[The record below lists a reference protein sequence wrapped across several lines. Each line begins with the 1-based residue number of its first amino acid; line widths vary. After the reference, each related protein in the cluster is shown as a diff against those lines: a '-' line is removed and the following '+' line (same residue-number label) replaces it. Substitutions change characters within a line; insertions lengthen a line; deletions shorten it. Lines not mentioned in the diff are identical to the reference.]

1 MSRKRPLPREPVA
14 ARVDSLDHDG
24 RGVARVAEK
33 VVFIDGALPGEEVMF
48 SYLNR
53 RSRYDEGRVVE
64 VLSPSPVRQE
74 PRCPHAGICGGCS
87 LQHLGGEAQID
98 HKQAHLLA
106 ALSHASGGPPA
117 TVLSPLTGPLWGY
130 RRKARLGARYV
141 VKKGRLLVGFRE
153 KRSGFVADLSRCE
166 VLDPRVG
173 LRLEALRDTLAGL
186 SVVRAVPQ
194 VEVAVGD
201 DRVVLVVRHLEPLS
215 AADKELLGS
224 FATTHGCQV
233 LLQPGGRDSV
243 VDLDGVAPQ
252 PLHYRLEGHGLTLE
266 FHPLDFTQVNAA
278 INGAMV
284 DRALELLAPAPHH
297 RVLDLFCGLGNF
309 TLPLARRVARVM
321 GVEGDATLVAQ
332 ARHNAASNGIGNV
345 EFAVAD
351 LTDLERPPPWYDSG
365 FDGLLLDPPR
375 SGALAVVSRL
385 PRPAPP
391 RIVYV
396 SCNPATLARD
406 AGVLVREQGY
416 RLAAA
421 GVMDMFP
428 HTSHVESMAV
438 FER

>member
-1 MSRKRPLPREPVA
+1 MPRDPVA

-24 RGVARVAEK
+24 RGVARVADK

-64 VLSPSPVRQE
+64 VLSPSPERVE
-74 PRCPHAGICGGCS
+74 PRCAHAGTCGGCS
-87 LQHLGGEAQID
+87 LQHLGAEAQIR
-98 HKQAHLLA
+98 HKQAQLLA
-106 ALSHASGGPPA
+106 ALGHATGAPPA
-117 TVLSPLTGPLWGY
+117 TILAPLTGPLWGY

-153 KRSGFVADLSRCE
+153 KRSGFVADLARCE

-173 LRLEALRDTLAGL
+173 QRLEALRDTLAGL
-186 SVVRAVPQ
+186 SVVRAIPQ

-201 DRVVLVVRHLEPLS
+201 DRVVLVLRHLEPPS
-215 AADKELLGS
+215 SEDRELLGR
-224 FATTHGCQV
+224 FAMTHGCQI

-243 VDLDGVAPQ
+243 VDLDGRAPE
-252 PLHYRLEGHGLTLE
+252 PLLYRLEAHGLTLE
-266 FHPLDFTQVNAA
+266 FQPLDFTQVNTV
-278 INGAMV
+278 INAAMV
-284 DRALELLAPAPHH
+284 DRALELLAPRPDHA
-297 RVLDLFCGLGNF
+297 VLDLFCGLGNF
-309 TLPLARRVARVM
+309 TLPLARRVSRVL
-321 GVEGDATLVAQ
+321 GVEGDAALVDQ
-332 ARHNAASNGIGNV
+332 ARHNAQRNGIDNA
-345 EFAVAD
+345 EFVVAD
-351 LTDLERPPPWYDSG
+351 LTDLERPPPWYDQG
-365 FDGLLLDPPR
+365 FERLLLDPPR

-385 PRPAPP
+385 PRPVPP
-391 RIVYV
+391 LIVYV

-438 FER
+438 FERGRVI